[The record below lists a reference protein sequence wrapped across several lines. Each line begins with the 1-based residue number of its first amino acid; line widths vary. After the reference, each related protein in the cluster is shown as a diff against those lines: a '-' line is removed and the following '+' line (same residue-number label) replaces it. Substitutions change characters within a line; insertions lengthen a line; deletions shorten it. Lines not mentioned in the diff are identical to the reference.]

1 MKMLALKNACNSSRD
16 FGDVIKTKHC
26 KGDKNMFNKTY
37 KLLNGV
43 EIPLLGLGTWLLED
57 AQAAQAVRD
66 AVSIGYRHIDT
77 AQAYMNEAGI
87 GEGIRSCGVAREE
100 LFITTKV
107 AAEAKTYEEVT
118 KSIDESLTKM
128 GVDYID
134 LLIIHSPQPWTE
146 FREEKR
152 YFEENKEA
160 WKAMEDAYKEGK
172 VKAIGFSNFLQDD
185 IENILSSCEIKP
197 MVNQILAHVSNTPLE
212 LIEFSQKNGILVEAY
227 SPIAHGAVLDNE
239 EVKVIAD
246 KYGVSVAQLCLRYDI
261 QLGLAVIP
269 KTAKPNHMKNN
280 AELDFVISDADME
293 ILKNVEPIQD
303 YGEHSYF
310 PVFGG
315 KLK

>member
-1 MKMLALKNACNSSRD
+1 
-16 FGDVIKTKHC
+16 
-26 KGDKNMFNKTY
+26 MFNETY
-37 KLLNGV
+37 KLSNGV
-43 EIPLLGLGTWLLED
+43 EIPLLGLGTWLLDDE
-57 AQAAQAVRD
+57 QAVRD
-66 AVSIGYRHIDT
+66 AVSSEYRHIDT

-118 KSIDESLTKM
+118 NSIDESLTKL
-128 GVDYID
+128 GLDYID

-152 YFEENKEA
+152 YFEENKKA
-160 WKAMEDAYKEGK
+160 WKAMEDAYNAGK
-172 VKAIGFSNFLQDD
+172 VKAIGLSNFLQDD

-212 LIEFSQKNGILVEAY
+212 LIEFCQKNGILVEAY
-227 SPIAHGAVLDNE
+227 SPIAHGAVLDNK

-269 KTAKPNHMKNN
+269 KTANPDHMRIN
-280 AELDFVISDADME
+280 AKLDFVISDADME
-293 ILKNVEPIQD
+293 TLKNVEPIQD

>member
-1 MKMLALKNACNSSRD
+1 
-16 FGDVIKTKHC
+16 
-26 KGDKNMFNKTY
+26 MFNETY
-37 KLLNGV
+37 KLSNGV
-43 EIPLLGLGTWLLED
+43 EIPLLGLGTWLLDDE
-57 AQAAQAVRD
+57 QAAQAVRD
-66 AVSIGYRHIDT
+66 AVSLGYRHIDT

-87 GEGIRSCGVAREE
+87 GEGIRSSSVAREE

-118 KSIDESLTKM
+118 NSIDESLTKM
-128 GVDYID
+128 GLDYID

-146 FREEKR
+146 FREENR

-160 WKAMEDAYKEGK
+160 WKAMEDAYKAGK
-172 VKAIGFSNFLQDD
+172 VKAIGLSNFLRDD

-212 LIEFSQKNGILVEAY
+212 LIEFCQKNGILVEAY
-227 SPIAHGAVLDNE
+227 SPIAHGAVLGNE

-269 KTAKPNHMKNN
+269 KTANPNHMKNN

>member
-1 MKMLALKNACNSSRD
+1 
-16 FGDVIKTKHC
+16 
-26 KGDKNMFNKTY
+26 MFNETY
-37 KLLNGV
+37 KLSNGV
-43 EIPLLGLGTWLLED
+43 EIPLLGLGTWLLDDE
-57 AQAAQAVRD
+57 QAAQAVRD
-66 AVSIGYRHIDT
+66 AVSSGYRHIDT

-87 GEGIRSCGVAREE
+87 GEGIRSCGVARED

-118 KSIDESLTKM
+118 NSIDESLTKL
-128 GVDYID
+128 GLDYID

-160 WKAMEDAYKEGK
+160 WKAMEDAYKAGK
-172 VKAIGFSNFLQDD
+172 VKAIGLSNFLQDD

-212 LIEFSQKNGILVEAY
+212 LIEFCQKNGILVEAY
-227 SPIAHGAVLDNE
+227 SPIAHGAVLDNK

-269 KTAKPNHMKNN
+269 KTANPDHMRIN
-280 AELDFVISDADME
+280 AKLNFVISDADME
-293 ILKNVEPIQD
+293 ILKNVKPIQD

>member
-1 MKMLALKNACNSSRD
+1 
-16 FGDVIKTKHC
+16 
-26 KGDKNMFNKTY
+26 MFNETY
-37 KLLNGV
+37 KLSNGI
-43 EIPLLGLGTWLLED
+43 EIPLLGLGTWLLDDE
-57 AQAAQAVRD
+57 QAAQAVRD
-66 AVSIGYRHIDT
+66 AVSSGYRHIDT

-87 GEGIRSCGVAREE
+87 GEGIRSCGIAREE

-107 AAEAKTYEEVT
+107 AAEAKTYKEVT
-118 KSIDESLTKM
+118 ESIDESLTKM
-128 GVDYID
+128 GLDYID

-146 FREEKR
+146 FREENR

-160 WKAMEDAYKEGK
+160 WKAMEDAYKAGK
-172 VKAIGFSNFLQDD
+172 VKAMGLSNFLQDD
-185 IENILSSCEIKP
+185 IENIISSCEIKP

-212 LIEFSQKNGILVEAY
+212 LIEFCQKNGILVEAY
-227 SPIAHGAVLDNE
+227 SPIAHGAVLGNE

-246 KYGVSVAQLCLRYDI
+246 KYGVSIAQLCLRYDI

>member
-1 MKMLALKNACNSSRD
+1 MQNEQ
-16 FGDVIKTKHC
+16 F
-26 KGDKNMFNKTY
+26 KGGKNMFNETY

-43 EIPLLGLGTWLLED
+43 EIPLLGLGTWLLDDE
-57 AQAAQAVRD
+57 QAATAVRD
-66 AVSIGYRHIDT
+66 AVSLGYRHVDT

-107 AAEAKTYEEVT
+107 AAETKTYEEVT

-128 GVDYID
+128 GLDYID

-146 FREEKR
+146 FREENR

-160 WKAMEDAYKEGK
+160 WKAMEDAYKAGK
-172 VKAIGFSNFLQDD
+172 VKAIGLSNFLQDD

-212 LIEFSQKNGILVEAY
+212 LIEFCQKNDILIEAY
-227 SPIAHGAVLDNE
+227 SPIAHGAVLDNK

-261 QLGLAVIP
+261 QLGLVVIP
-269 KTAKPNHMKNN
+269 KTANPDHMRIN
-280 AELDFVISDADME
+280 AELDFVINDGDME

>member
-1 MKMLALKNACNSSRD
+1 
-16 FGDVIKTKHC
+16 
-26 KGDKNMFNKTY
+26 MFNETY
-37 KLLNGV
+37 KLSNGV
-43 EIPLLGLGTWLLED
+43 EIPLLGLGTWLLDDE
-57 AQAAQAVRD
+57 QAAQAVRD
-66 AVSIGYRHIDT
+66 AVSSGYRHIDT

-107 AAEAKTYEEVT
+107 AAEAKTYEEVAN
-118 KSIDESLTKM
+118 SIDESLTKL
-128 GVDYID
+128 GLDYID

-152 YFEENKEA
+152 YFEENKKA
-160 WKAMEDAYKEGK
+160 WKAMEDAYKAGK
-172 VKAIGFSNFLQDD
+172 VKAIGLSNFLQDD

-212 LIEFSQKNGILVEAY
+212 LIEFCQKNGILVEAY
-227 SPIAHGAVLDNE
+227 SPIAHGAALDNK

-269 KTAKPNHMKNN
+269 KTANPDHMRIN
-280 AELDFVISDADME
+280 AKLDFVISDADME
-293 ILKNVEPIQD
+293 ILKNVKPIQD

-315 KLK
+315 KSK

>member
-1 MKMLALKNACNSSRD
+1 
-16 FGDVIKTKHC
+16 
-26 KGDKNMFNKTY
+26 MFNETY
-37 KLLNGV
+37 KLSNGV
-43 EIPLLGLGTWLLED
+43 EIPLLGLGTWLLDDE
-57 AQAAQAVRD
+57 QAAQAVRD
-66 AVSIGYRHIDT
+66 AVSSGYRHIDT

-118 KSIDESLTKM
+118 NSIDESLTKL
-128 GVDYID
+128 GLDYID

-160 WKAMEDAYKEGK
+160 WKAMEDAYKAGK
-172 VKAIGFSNFLQDD
+172 VKAIGLSNFLQDD

-212 LIEFSQKNGILVEAY
+212 LIEFCQKNGILVEAY
-227 SPIAHGAVLDNE
+227 SPIAHGAALDNK

-269 KTAKPNHMKNN
+269 KTANPDHMRIN
-280 AELDFVISDADME
+280 AKLDFVISDADME

-310 PVFGG
+310 PLFGG

>member
-1 MKMLALKNACNSSRD
+1 
-16 FGDVIKTKHC
+16 
-26 KGDKNMFNKTY
+26 MFNETY
-37 KLLNGV
+37 KLSNGV
-43 EIPLLGLGTWLLED
+43 EIPLLGLGTWLLDDE
-57 AQAAQAVRD
+57 QAAQAVRD
-66 AVSIGYRHIDT
+66 AVSSGYRHIDT

-118 KSIDESLTKM
+118 NSIDESLTKL
-128 GVDYID
+128 GLDYID
-134 LLIIHSPQPWTE
+134 LLIIHSPQPWAE

-160 WKAMEDAYKEGK
+160 WKAMEDAYKAGK
-172 VKAIGFSNFLQDD
+172 VKAIGLSNFLQDD

-212 LIEFSQKNGILVEAY
+212 LIEFCQKNGILVEAY
-227 SPIAHGAVLDNE
+227 SPIAHGAVLDNK

-269 KTAKPNHMKNN
+269 KTANPDHMRIN
-280 AELDFVISDADME
+280 AKLDFVISDADME
-293 ILKNVEPIQD
+293 ILKNVKPIQD

>member
-1 MKMLALKNACNSSRD
+1 
-16 FGDVIKTKHC
+16 
-26 KGDKNMFNKTY
+26 MFNETY
-37 KLLNGV
+37 KLSNGI
-43 EIPLLGLGTWLLED
+43 EIPLLGLGTWLLDDE
-57 AQAAQAVRD
+57 QAAQAVRD
-66 AVSIGYRHIDT
+66 AVSLGYRHIDT

-87 GEGIRSCGVAREE
+87 GEGIRSCGVAREK
-100 LFITTKV
+100 LFLTTKV
-107 AAEAKTYEEVT
+107 AAEAKTYDAVT
-118 KSIDESLTKM
+118 ESIDESLTKM
-128 GVDYID
+128 GLDYID
-134 LLIIHSPQPWTE
+134 LLIIHSPQPWKE
-146 FREEKR
+146 FREENR

-160 WKAMEDAYKEGK
+160 WKAVEDAYKTGK
-172 VKAIGFSNFLQDD
+172 VKAIGLSNFLQDD

-212 LIEFSQKNGILVEAY
+212 LIEFCQKKGILVEAY

-261 QLGLAVIP
+261 QLDLAVIP
-269 KTAKPNHMKNN
+269 KTANPDHMKIN
-280 AELDFVISDADME
+280 ADLDFVISDADME

>member
-1 MKMLALKNACNSSRD
+1 MKNEQ
-16 FGDVIKTKHC
+16 F
-26 KGDKNMFNKTY
+26 KGGKNMFNETY
-37 KLLNGV
+37 KLSNGV
-43 EIPLLGLGTWLLED
+43 EIPLLGLGTWLLDDE
-57 AQAAQAVRD
+57 QAAQAVRD
-66 AVSIGYRHIDT
+66 AISLGYRHIDT

-87 GEGIRSCGVAREE
+87 GEGIRSCGVARKD

-107 AAEAKTYEEVT
+107 AAEVKTYEEVT
-118 KSIDESLTKM
+118 NSIDESLTKM
-128 GVDYID
+128 GLDYID

-146 FREEKR
+146 FREENR

-160 WKAMEDAYKEGK
+160 WKAMEDAYKAGK
-172 VKAIGFSNFLQDD
+172 VKAIGLSNFLQDD

-212 LIEFSQKNGILVEAY
+212 LIEFCQKKGILVEAY
-227 SPIAHGAVLDNE
+227 SPIAHGAVLGNE

-269 KTAKPNHMKNN
+269 KTANPNHMKNN
-280 AELDFVISDADME
+280 VELDFVISDADME

>member
-1 MKMLALKNACNSSRD
+1 
-16 FGDVIKTKHC
+16 
-26 KGDKNMFNKTY
+26 MFNETY
-37 KLLNGV
+37 KLSNGI
-43 EIPLLGLGTWLLED
+43 EIPLLGLGTWLLDDE
-57 AQAAQAVRD
+57 QAAQAVRD
-66 AVSIGYRHIDT
+66 AVSSEYRHIDT

-118 KSIDESLTKM
+118 NSIDESLTKL
-128 GVDYID
+128 GLDYID

-160 WKAMEDAYKEGK
+160 WKAMEDAYKAGK
-172 VKAIGFSNFLQDD
+172 VKAIGLSNFLQDD

-212 LIEFSQKNGILVEAY
+212 LIEFCQKNGILVEAY
-227 SPIAHGAVLDNE
+227 SPIAHGAVLDNK

-269 KTAKPNHMKNN
+269 KTANPDHMRIN
-280 AELDFVISDADME
+280 AKLDFGISDADME
-293 ILKNVEPIQD
+293 TLKNVEPIRD